1 MKLVRIFRLF
11 MLKVETFTV
20 KNLTSR
26 CVTLMSI
33 ATQATSTSSIEILTA
48 ADIFKL
54 LTAVVLTVAV
64 VV

>member
-1 MKLVRIFRLF
+1 
-11 MLKVETFTV
+11 
-20 KNLTSR
+20 
-26 CVTLMSI
+26 MSI